1 MVVVVVFRR
10 FGGFGLLLRL
20 LRDVAWIAAG
30 SRPIATSSVRHFMY
44 VPGTVSAEREGTKR
58 HAHAFLERMNSEDS
72 TRGMYMHEAKAPE

>member
-1 MVVVVVFRR
+1 MDR
-10 FGGFGLLLRL
+10 G
-20 LRDVAWIAAG
+20 WIAAD
-30 SRPIATSSVRHFMY
+30 RDIVCPPLHVAY